1 MTLHLVYKLNNV
13 PFMSP
18 QRPVYVS
25 SREWIKDDKDDSLD
39 ISWFGTANEL
49 PDPTVLAQEAMVEL
63 EAAMTEL
70 RGIMAELGMVVE
82 A

>member
-1 MTLHLVYKLNNV
+1 
-13 PFMSP
+13 MSP